1 MPVLSEKKI
10 NFSESKTDAIVVPC
24 THFHYKK
31 QVFGEKKNEKHAHEV
46 TLTREGCQHNCT
58 SQGRTG
64 RFACPVARKGEAL
77 DRYFDHWERKKALN
91 SALSKMQE

>member
-1 MPVLSEKKI
+1 MAVLSEKRI
-10 NFSESKTDAIVVPC
+10 NFSRSKADAIVVSC

-31 QVFGEKKNEKHAHEV
+31 QIFGDQKNEKHSHEV
-46 TLTREGCQHNCT
+46 TLTKEGCRHGCT

-77 DRYFDHWERKKALN
+77 DRYFAHWKKKKALN
-91 SALSKMQE
+91 SALSRMQE